1 MKGYNG
7 IILEIDLTTKTI
19 NKKPIS
25 ETDLKNYIGGRG
37 LGMKLLYDNL
47 PVPGIDPLSP
57 ENPLLIMPGPFS
69 GFPIPSSSRSCVIT
83 KSPKTSPLKKKYEH
97 SSTVSYSNMG
107 GFVGPEIRFAGYDGL
122 LITGKADKPVYI
134 FIEDDKVEIRDA
146 SRYWGMG
153 TDKFDKYFI
162 EDLRDRRF
170 ESFYIGPAGENL
182 VPFASVINTAA
193 RAAGRGGVGCVM
205 GSKNLKAVAVKGTG
219 MPTVANHKEYL
230 DLLEKARMSF
240 SKDTD
245 DRRFW
250 REEGTTGALEY
261 SSDQGSQAVKNYSE
275 GTFEGIKNLAT
286 EAARKKIWKRDF
298 ACFSCALSCKK
309 SGYAKGAYGTMVH
322 DAPEYETG
330 TMLGANLM
338 IDDLEGLA
346 KLIFV
351 ADDYGMDI
359 ISAGNVIGF
368 LMECYN
374 KKLINKDFLDGIDL
388 QWGSVDA
395 SLQMLHKIGKTEGVG
410 KLAAQ
415 GVKSL
420 AEKIGQGSD
429 NFAIQVK
436 GHELAAWNVPAYE
449 ETGISYVTAN
459 RGACHLNGGKIR
471 EQDDI
476 VLMDSLGACAFAADW
491 YKDELH
497 YRNFLSAITGTD
509 WSEEEFNKAGER
521 IFNLEKMMNYHEG
534 FDIEDDILPERFYTN
549 KFTTGPKKDAIVD
562 RKEFAGILKK
572 YYEDR
577 GWDTK
582 TSRPTDEKLEELGL
596 EYLVA
601 KK

>member
-1 MKGYNG
+1 MKGYNR
-7 IILEIDLTTKTI
+7 ILLEIDLTSETIQKT
-19 NKKPIS
+19 PIS
-25 ETDLKNYIGGRG
+25 EEDLKKYIGGRG

-47 PVPGIDPLSP
+47 PNPGVDPLSP

-69 GFPIPSSSRSCVIT
+69 GFPIPSSSRTCVVT
-83 KSPKTSPLKKKYEH
+83 KSPRTSSVNKKFEFG
-97 SSTVSYSNMG
+97 STVSYSNMG
-107 GFVGPEIRFAGYDGL
+107 GFVGPEIRFAGYDGI
-122 LITGKADKPVYI
+122 LIKGKAEKPVYI
-134 FIEDDKVEIRDA
+134 FIEDDVVEIRDA

-153 TDKFDKYFI
+153 TDKFDKFFI

-182 VPFASVINTAA
+182 VPYASVINTAA

-230 DLLEKARMSF
+230 DLLEKARVSF
-240 SKDTD
+240 SIDND
-245 DRRFW
+245 DRKFW

-286 EAARKKIWKRDF
+286 ASARKKIWKRDF

-338 IDDLEGLA
+338 IDSLEGLA
-346 KLIFV
+346 KLIYV
-351 ADDYGMDI
+351 ADDYGIDI
-359 ISAGNVIGF
+359 ISAGNTIGF
-368 LMECYN
+368 LMECYD
-374 KKLINKDFLDGIDL
+374 KKLIDKDFLDGIDL
-388 QWGSVDA
+388 QWGSVEA
-395 SLQMLHKIGKTEGVG
+395 SLQMLHKIGKMEGIG

-415 GVKSL
+415 GVKMLSG
-420 AEKIGQGSD
+420 EIGQGSE

-449 ETGISYVTAN
+449 KTGISYTTAN
-459 RGACHLNGGKIR
+459 RGACHLNGGEIQ
-471 EQDDI
+471 EQDEI
-476 VLMDSLGACAFAADW
+476 ALMDSLGACAFASGW

-497 YRNFLSAITGTD
+497 YRHFLSALTGIEWT
-509 WSEEEFNKAGER
+509 EEEFNKAGER
-521 IFNLEKMMNYHEG
+521 IFNLEKMINYREG
-534 FDIEDDILPERFYTN
+534 FDKNDDILPERFYKN
-549 KFTTGPKKDAIVD
+549 KFSHGPKEGAVVD
-562 RKEFAGILKK
+562 REEFDKMMND
-572 YYEDR
+572 YYEAR
-577 GWDTK
+577 GWDK
-582 TSRPTDEKLEELGL
+582 ETSRPTDEKLEELGL
-596 EYLVA
+596 GFLI
-601 KK
+601 

>member
-1 MKGYNG
+1 MNGYNG
-7 IILEIDLTTKTI
+7 IILKINLTNETI
-19 NKKPIS
+19 KRIAIS
-25 ETDLKNYIGGRG
+25 EDDLKNYIGGRG
-37 LGMKLLYDNL
+37 LGMKLLYDYL
-47 PVPGIDPLSP
+47 PNPGVDPLSP
-57 ENPLLIMPGPFS
+57 DNPLLIMPGPFS
-69 GFPIPSSSRSCVIT
+69 GFPIPSSSRSCVVT
-83 KSPKTSPLKKKYEH
+83 KSPKTSPYNKKYKH

-122 LITGKADKPVYI
+122 LIIGKAKKPVYI
-134 FIEDDKVEIRDA
+134 FIEDDIVEIRDA

-162 EDLRDRRF
+162 EDLKERRF

-182 VPFASVINTAA
+182 VPYASVINTAA

-205 GSKNLKAVAVKGTG
+205 GSKNLKAVAVKGSG
-219 MPTVANHKEYL
+219 MPTVAKHKDYL
-230 DLLEKARMSF
+230 DLLEKARVSF

-245 DRRFW
+245 NRKFW
-250 REEGTTGALEY
+250 RQEGTTGALKY

-275 GTFEGIKNLAT
+275 GTFKGIENLAT
-286 EAARKKIWKRDF
+286 ESARKKIWKRDF

-338 IDDLEGLA
+338 IDNLEGLA
-346 KLIFV
+346 KLIYV

-359 ISAGNVIGF
+359 ISAGNTIGF
-368 LMECYN
+368 LMECYD
-374 KKLINKDFLDGIDL
+374 KKLIDKDFLDGIDL

-395 SLQMLHKIGKTEGVG
+395 SILMLHKIGKMEGIG

-420 AEKIGQGSD
+420 SEKIGKNSEI
-429 NFAIQVK
+429 FAIQVK

-449 ETGISYVTAN
+449 DTGISYVTAN
-459 RGACHLNGGKIR
+459 RGACHLNGGKIS
-471 EQDDI
+471 EQNSI
-476 VLMDSLGACAFAADW
+476 ALMDSLGACAFAEGW

-497 YRNFLSAITGTD
+497 YRHFLTAITGID

-521 IFNLEKMMNYHEG
+521 IYNLEKMLNYREG
-534 FDIEDDILPERFYTN
+534 FSKKDDILPERFYKN
-549 KFTTGPKKDAIVD
+549 KFSHGPKEGAVVD
-562 RKEFAGILKK
+562 RTKFAALLET
-572 YYEDR
+572 YYTDR
-577 GWDTK
+577 GWDIE
-582 TSRPTDEKLEELGL
+582 TSRPTNKRLKELGL
-596 EYLVA
+596 EYLI
-601 KK
+601 